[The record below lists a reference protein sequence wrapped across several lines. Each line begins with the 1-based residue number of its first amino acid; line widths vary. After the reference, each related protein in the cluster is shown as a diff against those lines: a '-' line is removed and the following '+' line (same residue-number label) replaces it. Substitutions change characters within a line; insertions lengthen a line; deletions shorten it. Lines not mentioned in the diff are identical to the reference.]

1 VVCRRRPLVLAR
13 VVAACGCSLL
23 AGGCGGGGSPRV
35 ASVAS
40 SSTEAA
46 RPAAAQ
52 AGLLGFSRCMRT
64 DGVPSFPDPQRFIGG
79 NVKLTL
85 HQFSASSPQFQAALS
100 ACGHLLPT
108 NGGSGSQVSAAQER
122 AQLADGLSF
131 ARCVRAHGVSR
142 FPDPTAQGQLTVA
155 MVQAQGIDLHAPAV
169 LHAVQ
174 ACLPAS
180 HGLLTPAKVKAA
192 LNNTSG

>member
-1 VVCRRRPLVLAR
+1 VVCRCRPLVLAR

-52 AGLLGFSRCMRT
+52 AGLVGFSRCMRT

-79 NVKLTL
+79 NVKPTL
-85 HQFSASSPQFQAALS
+85 LRVGAERLGGDFGPSRGEGGGMEWRILAGDTRWSDDARPVSCLAS
-100 ACGHLLPT
+100 G
-108 NGGSGSQVSAAQER
+108 
-122 AQLADGLSF
+122 
-131 ARCVRAHGVSR
+131 
-142 FPDPTAQGQLTVA
+142 
-155 MVQAQGIDLHAPAV
+155 AP
-169 LHAVQ
+169 
-174 ACLPAS
+174 
-180 HGLLTPAKVKAA
+180 GR
-192 LNNTSG
+192 